1 MKKNPHGDPL
11 SNFPLSSKSQFYKAI
26 NRIDWKNLRF
36 ISKPFRRN
44 YASIQPLRRIIGMIL
59 LKKAMHVNYEIL
71 ILNWLEFHGMQ
82 YFTGEDIFHWEAPIT
97 SEEILEA
104 EQNLSFGYPD
114 HCQNTSKTTKSK
126 HFSGRSKTKEI
137 KPCSC

>member
-1 MKKNPHGDPL
+1 MKKNPNGG
-11 SNFPLSSKSQFYKAI
+11 PLSSLPLSPKSQFHIAL
-26 NRIDWKNLRF
+26 NRIDWKSLHS

-59 LKKAMHVNYEIL
+59 LKKAMQVKYKIL

-97 SEEILEA
+97 SDEILEA
-104 EQNLSFGYPD
+104 EQNLSDDSVDFI
-114 HCQNTSKTTKSK
+114 QNSFEKIKDIK
-126 HFSGRSKTKEI
+126 FI
-137 KPCSC
+137 KPIQ